1 MAKSD
6 CIFHRAPGDSVDYA
20 YGVTDIRW
28 SYSAELR
35 DTGTVSRL
43 LYFLDPMFV
52 DISSQYGFMLPK
64 TLIRP
69 TAEEISAG
77 ILHLAKFIYVLEIAD

>member
-1 MAKSD
+1 MTKSD
-6 CIFHRAPGDSVDYA
+6 CIFDRAPGDSVDYA

-35 DTGTVSRL
+35 DTGTVSGL
-43 LYFLDPMFV
+43 FHFLNPTSV
-52 DISSQYGFMLPK
+52 DKSNQYGFMLPK